1 MRDPKLV
8 AGRGIEISVEHAIAV
23 AELELEAGAF
33 PDLQRG
39 AAKVLDDF
47 VDGEAGQLRGRARLR
62 RDLDGLLDD
71 RRRLGPRRAAG
82 EEDERSEC

>member
-8 AGRGIEISVEHAIAV
+8 AGRGIKISVEHAIAV

-62 RDLDGLLDD
+62 VACRVALTSGTDACVLNA
-71 RRRLGPRRAAG
+71 RFVAIVAP
-82 EEDERSEC
+82 